1 MAQSSNT
8 AQIVFEGDLS
18 VTALPGE
25 TVLHAALEA
34 GIPHVHACGGHA
46 RCSTCRVLIL
56 SGEANLGP
64 RDESESR
71 LANRREL
78 PKNVRLACRAQVLGP
93 VTLRRLV
100 KDDSDAEL
108 ALGHAPGALGR
119 EANVAVMFT
128 DLRDFTPFVAASL
141 PYDVVHLLNRYF
153 RATGDAVLRNRGRID
168 LYIGDGMM
176 ALFDGGGKGEEAAC
190 RDAVRAGLEM
200 LAALDELN
208 VYLMRHFG
216 SAWRMGIGV
225 HFGAAV
231 LGEIGHPR
239 HTQRT
244 ALGDTV
250 NIASRIESA
259 CKEARA
265 SFLISDSVYSRVAEE
280 FELRGP
286 LELSLKGQGGLFQLH
301 EVLAAK
307 CRGDWSLEERLQRAL
322 QEAIP
327 RHLAPAFLRLAF
339 HDAAAYD
346 PVTGAG
352 GADGS
357 IRLPEE
363 LSRPENTGLQEAV
376 RRLTRVQELAPEISF
391 ADLIA
396 LGGALAVAV
405 CGGPTIH
412 PPLGRI
418 DAVSPS
424 SEGRL
429 PPDAG
434 GADDLKLRFRAMGLH
449 TRDLVALSGAHTL
462 GRAAGKPFT
471 EDLFSFSNSYFR
483 ALLAGPPLSDPL
495 LPTDRVLMEDPDC
508 RAWVELYARD
518 EAAFHHDFAEAYL
531 RLASVGQSGVP
542 PQATG
547 PT

>member
-1 MAQSSNT
+1 M
-8 AQIVFEGDLS
+8 
-18 VTALPGE
+18 
-25 TVLHAALEA
+25 LHAALEA
-34 GIPHVHACGGHA
+34 GIPHVHACGGNA

-78 PKNVRLACRAQVLGP
+78 PENVRLACRARVLGP

-108 ALGHAPGALGR
+108 ALGHAPGGLGR

-128 DLRDFTPFVAASL
+128 DLRDFTPFVATSL

-153 RATGDAVLRNRGRID
+153 RATGDAVLRNHGRID

-176 ALFDGGGKGEEAAC
+176 ALFDGGGKGDQAAC

-286 LELSLKGQGGLFQLH
+286 LELSLKGQGGLFELH

-307 CRGDWSLEERLQRAL
+307 CRGDASLEERLQRAL

-339 HDAAAYD
+339 HDAAAFD
-346 PVTGAG
+346 PATGAG

-363 LSRPENTGLQEAV
+363 LSRPENTGLEEAV
-376 RRLTRVQELAPEISF
+376 RRLTRVRELAPEVSF

-396 LGGALAVAV
+396 LGGAAAVAA
-405 CGGPTIH
+405 CGGPMIH

-418 DAVSPS
+418 DAASPS

-429 PPDAG
+429 PPDDS
-434 GADDLKLRFRAMGLH
+434 GADGLKRRFRQMGLH

-471 EDLFSFSNSYFR
+471 EDLFSFSNNYYR
-483 ALLAGPPLSDPL
+483 ALMAGPPLSDPL
-495 LPTDRVLMEDPDC
+495 LPTDRVLVEDPDC

-531 RLASVGQSGVP
+531 RLTSVGQNGMP
-542 PQATG
+542 RQATG
-547 PT
+547 PTSEPDSDPGSRSRRSPDP